1 MSAQGRNG
9 SGAPHGGDA
18 GYMLGGFKLLEG
30 HAYRDQAHGI
40 LYFTRYAKTLLP
52 HLSAPSVRL
61 LWCLSLVTDVSWALN
76 SLALR
81 RHVRQAG
88 WPGKLHPNSTSPPWD
103 SFADILDCTEGCLF
117 DVINDPSERYDLSRI
132 MPDLLTALKGKL
144 RAAEARWFNPD
155 RGALDPRA
163 CAIANATGHW
173 QPFMD

>member
-30 HAYRDQAHGI
+30 
-40 LYFTRYAKTLLP
+40 
-52 HLSAPSVRL
+52 
-61 LWCLSLVTDVSWALN
+61 
-76 SLALR
+76 
-81 RHVRQAG
+81 HVRQAG